1 MTDELGDDFSAVLV
15 DAVDDLGQ
23 RGNTFIIVDANL
35 AVLTRFHLIRRHHPG
50 NDDAGTAVSQVF
62 IHFGQL
68 ICRKTVV
75 PHSFKSCRT
84 DKAALRFN
92 TADVTCIK

>member
-1 MTDELGDDFSAVLV
+1 MIFPVLV

-23 RGNTFIIVDANL
+23 RGNTFIIVDADL
-35 AVLTRFHLIRRHHPG
+35 AVLTRFHFGSSHHAG
-50 NDDAGTAVSQVF
+50 NNDTGTAVGQIF
-62 IHFGQL
+62 IHLGQL
-68 ICRKTVV
+68 FCRKAVV
-75 PHSFKSCRT
+75 PHSFKGSRT